1 MARLA
6 RGEAAQPGSPK
17 PGTPSWDARQWP
29 ADNGLLF
36 DDFGISPDQWAR
48 EPPATAYAGKR
59 FNRAA
64 RVWESAGERLADHG
78 L

>member
-17 PGTPSWDARQWP
+17 PGTPSWDARQWL

-36 DDFGISPDQWAR
+36 DDFGISSEEWAPQ
-48 EPPATAYAGKR
+48 PPAQAYVGKR
-59 FNRAA
+59 FNPVT
-64 RVWESAGERLADHG
+64 RVWEADR
-78 L
+78 